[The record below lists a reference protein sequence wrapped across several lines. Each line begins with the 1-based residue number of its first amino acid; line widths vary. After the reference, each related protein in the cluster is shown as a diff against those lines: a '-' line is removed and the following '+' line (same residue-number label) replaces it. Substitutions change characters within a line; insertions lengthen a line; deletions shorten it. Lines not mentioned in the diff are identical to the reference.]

1 MGSRMAGT
9 SDNAGHDNTSS
20 AVSGDA
26 GDVVQARDV
35 SGGIHFHYGRGTQ
48 EAPPRLLPR
57 GVRVFVN
64 RETDLARLDEL
75 LTDPRLENGP
85 GIVHL
90 ITGTA
95 GVGKTSLALH
105 WAHKVSEHFRNGQL
119 YIDLHGYDPGS
130 PIAPEQ
136 ALERFLLALSVP
148 AGAIP
153 QDAAARSDLYRSVLA
168 GRKMLVILDNAART
182 DQVRP
187 LIPGSGGNLT
197 IITSRSHLSGL
208 AIREGAQRT
217 TLTTLGESEAV
228 ELLIATTAG
237 YRSGDNAEE
246 LAELASLCARLPL
259 ALRIAAERSASRP
272 GMPLSDLIGELRNET
287 ELWAALS
294 TDEEDEANAVRTVF
308 AWSYRAL
315 PADAAKLFCLLGLH
329 PGGEASEDAVVA
341 LSGMK
346 HVQVRRSVEILVGT
360 CLVESQTY
368 ARYKFHDLLRAYA
381 VDRARNEISQE
392 EQLAAVGR
400 VCDWYLEMAYSCASQ
415 IAHDSTLLFSL
426 DPGPDT
432 TFADRDQAA
441 TWYLTERPNLVGAVR
456 AAADTGNSLVAW
468 RLATVL
474 ERIYA
479 TYNHF
484 NDWRTTA
491 LIGLAAARALGERD
505 KEAVMCES
513 VGRLCRLTM
522 RLDESDEYYRQAISI
537 HTELADTLSVVK
549 DLNGLAWVHLF
560 GHRLADARA
569 DLLDAQALVQ
579 RLGDQYWT
587 ATIRCNLGYVY
598 LQLGNWDEAEQDLS
612 GSLEAFRALG
622 DRLYESMA
630 LTFMSLLARWRRDT
644 AAALL
649 AARQAVD
656 LSVEES
662 NQLWE
667 ATALIYLGKAEIAAG
682 DAEAALTSF
691 HRATVTCR
699 QEGDVTREARALD
712 GTGRAYSN
720 LGRADEAAD
729 FFRRAA
735 AIHRQLGDRWKL
747 AMTLGRL
754 ADVVDEPHTRRQY
767 RRESVSVL
775 EEFSDDRS
783 VTERGRLLAALASQA

>member
-1 MGSRMAGT
+1 MAGT
-9 SDNAGHDNTSS
+9 SDGTGHDNTRS

-35 SGGIHFHYGRGTQ
+35 SGGIHFHYGRGAQ

-64 RETDLARLDEL
+64 RADDLARLDEL
-75 LTDPRLENGP
+75 LADPHLKDGP

-105 WAHKVSEHFRNGQL
+105 WAHKVSEHFHNGQL

-130 PIAPEQ
+130 PMAPEQ
-136 ALERFLLALSVP
+136 ALERFLLALGVP
-148 AGAIP
+148 GGAIP

-197 IITSRSHLSGL
+197 IVTSRSHLSGL

-217 TLTTLGESEAV
+217 RLTTLGESEAI
-228 ELLIATTAG
+228 ELLVATTAG

-246 LAELASLCARLPL
+246 LAELATLCANLPL

-341 LSGMK
+341 LSGME
-346 HVQVRRSVEILVGT
+346 HVQVRRSLEILVGT

-381 VDRARNEISQE
+381 VDRARYEISQE
-392 EQLAAVGR
+392 EQLAVVERA
-400 VCDWYLEMAYSCASQ
+400 CDWYLRMAYSGASQ
-415 IAHDSTLLFSL
+415 IAHDVTLLFSL
-426 DPGPDT
+426 DTGPDAIFT
-432 TFADRDQAA
+432 DRDQAA
-441 TWYLTERPNLVGAVR
+441 TWYLAERPNLVGAVS
-456 AAADTGNSLVAW
+456 AAADTGNFLLAW
-468 RLATVL
+468 RLAAVL
-474 ERIYA
+474 ERLYA

-484 NDWRTTA
+484 SDWRTTA
-491 LIGLAAARALGERD
+491 LVGLAAARALGEPD
-505 KEAVMCES
+505 KQAVIYES
-513 VGRLCRLTM
+513 LGRLSRLTM
-522 RLDESDEYYRQAISI
+522 RLDEADQYYRQAITI

-560 GHRLADARA
+560 GHRLDDARA
-569 DLLDAQALVQ
+569 DLLDAQPLVQ
-579 RLGDQYWT
+579 RLGDQYWI
-587 ATIRCNLGYVY
+587 ATIRCNLGYVN
-598 LQLGNWDEAEQDLS
+598 LQLGNWDEAEQNLS
-612 GSLEAFRALG
+612 GSLEEFRALG
-622 DRLYESMA
+622 DRLYESMT
-630 LTFMSLLARWRRDT
+630 LTFLSLLARWRGDT
-644 AAALL
+644 AAALTD
-649 AARQAVD
+649 ARQAVD

-662 NQLWE
+662 NPLWE
-667 ATALIYLGKAEIAAG
+667 ATALIYLGKAQIGVG

-691 HRATVTCR
+691 HRATVICR
-699 QEGDVTREARALD
+699 QDGDVSREARALD
-712 GTGRAYSN
+712 GAGRAYSD
-720 LGRADEAAD
+720 LGRADDAAD

-735 AIHRQLGDRWKL
+735 AVHRQLGDRWKL

-754 ADVVDEPHTRRQY
+754 ADVTDEPGLRRQY
-767 RRESVSVL
+767 RGEAASIL
-775 EEFSDDRS
+775 EEFGDDRS
-783 VTERGRLLAALASQA
+783 VTARRHLLAALAGED

>member
-9 SDNAGHDNTSS
+9 SDSAGHDTTRST
-20 AVSGDA
+20 VSGGA

-35 SGGIHFHYGRGTQ
+35 SGGIHFYYGRGTQ
-48 EAPPRLLPR
+48 EALPRLLPQ

-64 RETDLARLDEL
+64 RAADLARLDRL
-75 LTDPRLENGP
+75 LTDPQLENGP

-105 WAHKVSEHFRNGQL
+105 WAHMVSEHFRNGQL

-136 ALERFLLALSVP
+136 ALERFLLALGVP

-208 AIREGAQRT
+208 AIREGVQRT
-217 TLTTLGESEAV
+217 TLTTLGEDEAM

-246 LAELASLCARLPL
+246 LTELAALCAHLPL
-259 ALRIAAERSASRP
+259 ALRIAAERSASKP
-272 GMPLSDLIGELRNET
+272 GMPLSALIGELRDET

-315 PADAAKLFCLLGLH
+315 PTDAAKLFCLLGLH

-341 LSGMK
+341 LSGIGY
-346 HVQVRRSVEILVGT
+346 VQVRHSLEILVGT

-381 VDRARNEISQE
+381 VDRARHEISQE
-392 EQLAAVGR
+392 EQLAAVER
-400 VCDWYLEMAYSCASQ
+400 VCDWYLRMAYSCASL
-415 IAHDSTLLFSL
+415 IAHDATLLFSL
-426 DPGPDT
+426 DTGPDA
-432 TFADRDQAA
+432 TFTDRDQAA
-441 TWYLTERPNLVGAVR
+441 TWYLAERPNLVGAVT
-456 AAADTGNSLVAW
+456 AAADTGNSLLAW

-491 LIGLAAARALGERD
+491 LVGLAAARALGERG

-513 VGRLCRLTM
+513 LGRLSRLTM
-522 RLDESDEYYRQAISI
+522 RLDEADEYHQQAIAI
-537 HTELADTLSVVK
+537 HNQLGDTLNIVK

-560 GHRLADARA
+560 GHRLDDART
-569 DLLDAQALVQ
+569 DLLDAKTRVPSV
-579 RLGDQYWT
+579 GDQYWA
-587 ATIRCNLGYVY
+587 ATIQCNLGYVY
-598 LQLGNWDEAEQDLS
+598 LQLGSWDEAERNLS
-612 GSLEAFRALG
+612 DSLEAFLALG
-622 DRLYESMA
+622 DRLYQSMA
-630 LTFMSLLARWRRDT
+630 LTFMSLLARWRGDT
-644 AAALL
+644 AAALV

-662 NQLWE
+662 NQPWE

-682 DAEAALTSF
+682 EAETALTSF
-691 HRATVTCR
+691 HRAMVICR
-699 QEGDVTREARALD
+699 QEGDVSREARALD
-712 GTGRAYSN
+712 GTGRAYAD

-729 FFRRAA
+729 FFRCAA
-735 AIHRQLGDRWKL
+735 AAHRQLGDSWKL
-747 AMTLGRL
+747 AMTLGRF
-754 ADVVDEPHTRRQY
+754 ADVTAEPDLRRQY
-767 RRESVSVL
+767 RRQAASIL
-775 EEFSDDRS
+775 EDFGDNRS
-783 VTERGRLLAALASQA
+783 VIARRRLLAALASED